1 MRVIVAGG
9 SGFLGRALVGALAA
23 AGHDVS
29 VLTRVARGRDDIV
42 WAPNG
47 DTGPWARALV
57 GVDAVVNLA
66 GEGIADRRWTPERK
80 RALLD
85 SRLHATS
92 SLAAAVLDLPKPP
105 RVFLSG
111 SGIGIYGPRGDEY
124 VTEATPAGGDF
135 MATMATAWERAAAPV
150 AAHCPLV
157 LLRTSMVLARGGGAL
172 AKMLLPFRLGV
183 GGRLGSGQQWMPWI
197 HLDDW
202 VTLTVRLMNDPAATG
217 PFNLTAPGPV
227 RNDEFTR
234 ALGRTLGRP
243 TVLPVP
249 ALALKIALGEL
260 SDVLLTGQRAM
271 PAKADAIGFRFR
283 YPRIDEAL
291 AAAVSGARH

>member
-29 VLTRVARGRDDIV
+29 VLTRRARGRDDIL
-42 WAPNG
+42 WTPNG
-47 DTGPWARALV
+47 SSGPWARALV

-66 GEGIADRRWTPERK
+66 GEGIADARWTPERK
-80 RALLD
+80 RVLVD
-85 SRLHATS
+85 SRLDATS
-92 SLAAAVLDLPKPP
+92 SLAAAVLELPRPP

-135 MATMATAWERAAAPV
+135 MAAMAAAWEQAAAPV
-150 AAHCPLV
+150 AACCPLV
-157 LLRTSMVLARGGGAL
+157 LLRTSMVLGRGGGAL

-227 RNDEFTR
+227 RNSEFTR
-234 ALGRTLGRP
+234 ALGRALGRP

-249 ALALKIALGEL
+249 AQALKIVLGEL

-291 AAAVSGARH
+291 AAAV

>member
-9 SGFLGRALVGALAA
+9 SGFLGRVLVGALAA

-29 VLTRVARGRDDIV
+29 VLTRRPRSRDDIA
-42 WAPNG
+42 WTPNG

-57 GVDAVVNLA
+57 GVDAIVNLA
-66 GEGIADRRWTPERK
+66 GEGIADQRWTPTRK
-80 RALLD
+80 QALLD
-85 SRLHATS
+85 SRLQATA
-92 SLAAAVLDLPKPP
+92 SLAAAVLGLPKPP

-124 VTEATPAGGDF
+124 VTEATPAGADF
-135 MATMATAWERAAAPV
+135 VATMATAWEQAAAPV
-150 AAHCPLV
+150 AARCPLV
-157 LLRTSMVLARGGGAL
+157 LLRTSMVLGRGGAL
-172 AKMLLPFRLGV
+172 AKMLLPFKLGV
-183 GGRLGSGQQWMPWI
+183 GGRLGSGRQWMSWI
-197 HLDDW
+197 HVDDW
-202 VTLTVRLMNDPAATG
+202 VALTVRLMNDPAATG
-217 PFNLTAPGPV
+217 PFNLTAPAPV
-227 RNDEFTR
+227 RNDEFTK
-234 ALGRTLGRP
+234 ALGRVLRRP

-271 PAKADAIGFRFR
+271 PAKADALGFRFR

-291 AAAVSGARH
+291 AAAV